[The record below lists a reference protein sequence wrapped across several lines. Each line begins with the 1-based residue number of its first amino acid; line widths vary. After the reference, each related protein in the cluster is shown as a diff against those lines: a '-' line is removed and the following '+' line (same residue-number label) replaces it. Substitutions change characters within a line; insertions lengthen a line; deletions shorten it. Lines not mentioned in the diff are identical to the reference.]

1 MKNLLF
7 LAPLLNR
14 LSSLLLLVH
23 IFSCSSGTSELR
35 NEDIRKLKIS
45 YQIDTVIVDSGD
57 DFLFLK
63 YGLLTSGASQDRKLF
78 YNIDELG
85 SFLEIID
92 LDSLV
97 LKEKI
102 PLEREGPDGVGPE
115 HISNFQTLENGNLCF
130 YNIAKI
136 TVLTPELKKVSSH
149 YFYPEVFENPSIP
162 EGSEIPPM
170 YGKLDAKGTI
180 FAGFNSIFFENEI
193 LGIALIDL
201 EKNELKL
208 VSSDKLD
215 YLKALIYIST
225 FGNARVGTGDAKYLD
240 FFGNKLIIS
249 TSAKNEALIYDIDSD
264 SLGSKS
270 YHSGFTSDVKEGKYI
285 DEPDSD
291 LALKMR
297 ELEVHYD
304 RLVYDESRDVFWR
317 YSRES
322 KSADF
327 NSPTFDYVLTVFDR
341 DLNQLH
347 EEKLNVD
354 WTHKPSIKFIKD
366 GMLYTYV
373 NIDDE
378 LAFVRLKPQFDDK

>member
-7 LAPLLNR
+7 LTHPLNR
-14 LSSLLLLVH
+14 LSSLLLLLH
-23 IFSCSSGTSELR
+23 LFSCSRSTNELR
-35 NEDIRKLKIS
+35 DENTEKLKIS
-45 YQIDTVIVDSGD
+45 YEIDTVIVDSGE
-57 DFLFLK
+57 DFFFLK
-63 YGLLTSGASQDRKLF
+63 YGLLTSGASQDQRLF

-92 LDSLV
+92 LDSLI

-102 PLEREGPDGVGPE
+102 PLEREGPNGVGAE

-136 TVLTPELKKVSSH
+136 TILTTELKKVSSH

-170 YGKLDAKGTI
+170 YGKLDAKGVR

-193 LGIALIDL
+193 LGIVLIDL
-201 EKNELKL
+201 ETNELKL
-208 VSSDKLD
+208 VPTDKLD
-215 YLKALIYIST
+215 YLKELIYIST
-225 FGNARVGTGDAKYLD
+225 FDNVRLGTGDAKYLD
-240 FFGNKLIIS
+240 FFDNKLIVS
-249 TSAKNEALIYDIDSD
+249 TSAKNEVLIYDIDSD

-270 YHSGFTSDVKEGKYI
+270 YHSYFSSDVKEGKYMN
-285 DEPDSD
+285 ESDSD

-304 RLVYDESRDVFWR
+304 RLVYDELKDVFWR

-322 KSADF
+322 
-327 NSPTFDYVLTVFDR
+327 NSGDLDNPSFTYILTVFDS

-378 LAFVRLKPQFDDK
+378 LAFLRLKPQFDDK